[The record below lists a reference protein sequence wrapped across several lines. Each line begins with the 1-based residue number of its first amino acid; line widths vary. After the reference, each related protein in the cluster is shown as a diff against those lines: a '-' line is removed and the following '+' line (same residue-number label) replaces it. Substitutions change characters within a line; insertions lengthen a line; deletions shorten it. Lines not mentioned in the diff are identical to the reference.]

1 MFIQGE
7 EMKRSLI
14 GLTILAITLL
24 ASPLALA
31 DNQTISFLLNNL
43 NRSFDANVQQEIL
56 KTLRTYNGDFQVK
69 NTLIG
74 QLDNTLNFQ
83 NVRIEAA
90 RSLSSLAEQE
100 DVMLALTRAHDRS
113 SDITFRSEI
122 LKCLYKRAGLDSRIR
137 NVLIQNLKGNHDYRI
152 KEASAFGLI
161 NSLDDSFTR
170 SEILNLAQNQF
181 LGTQTRVALIKTLYH
196 GIQYP
201 EVRSTIEAIARN
213 GSHDISVRSAATRVL
228 SVFPK
233 GRQNRSAL
241 FDLLANSQ
249 HTELRLRAASGLKF
263 ELTEDDIRWLKLPM
277 DPRTGLS
284 RYPF

>member
-1 MFIQGE
+1 
-7 EMKRSLI
+7 MKRSLASF
-14 GLTILAITLL
+14 LTLAIVIL
-24 ASPLALA
+24 SGPSALA

-56 KTLRTYNGDFQVK
+56 KTLRTYNQDAQVK
-69 NTLIG
+69 NTLVG
-74 QLDNTLNFQ
+74 QLDNTMNFQ

-90 RSLSSLAEQE
+90 RSLSNLTDSE
-100 DVMLALTRAHDRS
+100 DVTLALTRAHDRS
-113 SDITFRSEI
+113 SDVAFRSEM
-122 LKCLYKRAGLDSRIR
+122 LKCLYKRAGSDPRIR
-137 NVLIQNLKGNHDYRI
+137 NVLLQNIKGNHDYRI

-161 NSLDDSFTR
+161 TSLGDANTR
-170 SEILNLAQNQF
+170 NEIINLVQNQF
-181 LGTQTRVALIKTLYH
+181 VSTQVRIALVKTLYH

-201 EVRSTIEAIARN
+201 EVRSTIEALARN
-213 GSHDISVRSAATRVL
+213 GSQDINLRSAATRVL

-233 GRQNRSAL
+233 GRQSRSAL

-249 HTELRLRAASGLKF
+249 HAELRLRAASGLKF
-263 ELTEDDIRWLKLPM
+263 EMTEDDVKWLNLPM

>member
-1 MFIQGE
+1 
-7 EMKRSLI
+7 MKRSLI
-14 GLTILAITLL
+14 GLAFLVLSFL
-24 ASPLALA
+24 SSPAVVA
-31 DNQTISFLLNNL
+31 DNQTISFLLTNL

-56 KTLRTYNGDFQVK
+56 KTLRTYNQDQQVK

-90 RSLSSLAEQE
+90 RSLSSLAELE
-100 DVMLALTRAHDRS
+100 EVTLALTRAHDRS
-113 SDITFRSEI
+113 SDITFRAEI
-122 LKCLYKRAGLDSRIR
+122 LKCLYKRAGFDGRIR

-161 NSLDDSFTR
+161 NSLDDAFTR
-170 SEILNLAQNQF
+170 NELLNLAQNSF
-181 LGTQTRVALIKTLYH
+181 LSSQTRIALIKTLYH

-201 EVRSTIEAIARN
+201 EVRTAIETIARN
-213 GSHDISVRSAATRVL
+213 GSQEVSVRSAATRVL

-249 HTELRLRAASGLKF
+249 HAELRLRAASGLKF
-263 ELTEDDIRWLKLPM
+263 ELTEDDIQWLNLPM
-277 DPRTGLS
+277 DPRTGLA